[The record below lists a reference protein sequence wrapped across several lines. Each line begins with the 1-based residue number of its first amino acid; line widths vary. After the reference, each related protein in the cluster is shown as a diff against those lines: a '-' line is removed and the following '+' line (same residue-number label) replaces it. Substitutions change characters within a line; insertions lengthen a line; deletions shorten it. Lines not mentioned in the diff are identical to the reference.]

1 MEFKNNKEGF
11 LDKIKEVLS
20 HVSIK
25 TYLYGILTTVVLI
38 FIIIQTKSNDKNYL
52 LNTNNGNTPC
62 KDIYGDAVKIDEK
75 NNEGCIDIYGA
86 AKDFG
91 IDLTGSQN
99 GNTGNQVD
107 YINNPNNNFTYDL
120 SQDLVLTSLY
130 LQQNGV
136 TDDATRGKV
145 LADVLSTYKNQV
157 TGNLQTI
164 NSLNITRAENY
175 DSYQNYLND
184 IVKAFDK
191 YNTDSA
197 NHEKKYRNFDAAK
210 LTVNS
215 DGTLP
220 EGVLNQL
227 NGIINMNTDFINS
240 LISIPATNIGASYQL
255 QIINLLENQNA
266 YLKSIIYLQTDPMK
280 YLVLGGDDYLNN
292 FQKNY
297 TKIID
302 DFINY
307 FNGLGITNQ

>member
-1 MEFKNNKEGF
+1 MQFKNNKQGF
-11 LDKIKEVLS
+11 LDKIKEILG

-25 TYLYGILTTVVLI
+25 TYLYAILTTVVLI
-38 FIIIQTKSNDKNYL
+38 FIVIQTKSNDKNYL
-52 LNTNNGNTPC
+52 INTNNDNTPC
-62 KDIYGDAVKIDEK
+62 RDIYGNTVKINDK

-91 IDLTGSQN
+91 IDLTGSKN
-99 GNTGNQVD
+99 GNTGNQID
-107 YINNPNNNFTYDL
+107 YVNNPNNNFTYDL

-157 TGNLQTI
+157 VGNLQTV

-175 DSYQNYLND
+175 DSYQSYFSD

-191 YNTDSA
+191 YNTDSK
-197 NHEKKYRNFDAAK
+197 NHDNKYKNFDATK

-220 EGVLNQL
+220 ADILNQL
-227 NGIINMNTDFINS
+227 NGIINTNTNFINS
-240 LISIPATNIGASYQL
+240 LISIPATTIGASYQL
-255 QIINLLENQNA
+255 EIINLLENQNA
-266 YLKSIIYLQTDPMK
+266 YIKSIIYLQTDPMK
-280 YLVLGGDDYLNN
+280 YLVLGGDDYLSN
-292 FQKNY
+292 FQKEY
-297 TKIID
+297 TKNID
-302 DFINY
+302 NFINY
-307 FNGLGITNQ
+307 FSNLGIKNQ